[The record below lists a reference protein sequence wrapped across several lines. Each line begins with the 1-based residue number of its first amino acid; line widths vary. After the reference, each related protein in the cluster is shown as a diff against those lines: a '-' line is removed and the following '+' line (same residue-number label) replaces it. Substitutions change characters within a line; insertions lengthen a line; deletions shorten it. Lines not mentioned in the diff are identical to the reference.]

1 MSVISIME
9 AVNKTVTTLLEV
21 TIVLVI
27 LDIH

>member
-9 AVNKTVTTLLEV
+9 AVSITVTTLLEV
-21 TIVLVI
+21 TIVIVI

>member
-1 MSVISIME
+1 MSVISRME
-9 AVNKTVTTLLEV
+9 AVNKTVITLLEV

>member
-9 AVNKTVTTLLEV
+9 AVNKTVITLLEV
-21 TIVLVI
+21 TIVIVI

>member
-1 MSVISIME
+1 MSVIPRME
-9 AVNKTVTTLLEV
+9 SVNKTVITLLEV